1 MFDFKDKS
9 TNLDY
14 MNRYIYAK
22 TLSMFDY
29 EGLPETIPEIELEKQ
44 LQKTGSAFITEVN
57 GELYSFTGTPSA
69 EVDVYGNHTKIRID
83 NTALKLNK
91 EYDLKRD
98 GVLFQNDDE
107 NLGLHQIVNRYNSLL
122 LENEITMYLDSYNTR
137 IQSLISAGDDSTKE
151 SAELYLKKVVD
162 GELGV
167 IGENRLFEGIKT
179 HNAKVQGQGSV
190 VQLIELNQYIK
201 ANLLNELGLNANYN
215 MKRERLNTSEV
226 TMNDDLLRPFVDNML
241 TCREKAVEQLNEKY
255 DLNVTVQFGSIWA
268 GQNDEPESE
277 VIEPE
282 SEVIEPESDSTDT
295 EILVIN
301 VNTKDVEINSDEET
315 DEESDEES
323 DEETDEESDEESDE
337 ETDEEDSDDEEQNE
351 V

>member
-1 MFDFKDKS
+1 MFDFKDKT
-9 TNLDY
+9 TNLEY

-29 EGLPETIPEIELEKQ
+29 DGLPETIPEIELEKQ

-91 EYDLKRD
+91 EFDLERD

-107 NLGLHQIVNRYNSLL
+107 NLGLNQVVNRYNSLL

-137 IQSLISAGDDSTKE
+137 IQSLISAGDDSTRE
-151 SAELYLKKVVD
+151 SAEHYLKKVVD

-179 HNAKVQGQGSV
+179 HNAKVHGQRTD
-190 VQLIELNQYIK
+190 VQHKQLNQYIK
-201 ANLLNELGLNANYN
+201 PKLLNELG
-215 MKRERLNTSEV
+215 
-226 TMNDDLLRPFVDNML
+226 
-241 TCREKAVEQLNEKY
+241 
-255 DLNVTVQFGSIWA
+255 
-268 GQNDEPESE
+268 
-277 VIEPE
+277 
-282 SEVIEPESDSTDT
+282 
-295 EILVIN
+295 
-301 VNTKDVEINSDEET
+301 
-315 DEESDEES
+315 
-323 DEETDEESDEESDE
+323 
-337 ETDEEDSDDEEQNE
+337 
-351 V
+351 

>member
-1 MFDFKDKS
+1 MFDFKDK
-9 TNLDY
+9 TKNLEY

-29 EGLPETIPEIELEKQ
+29 DGLPDTIPEIELEKQ

-107 NLGLHQIVNRYNSLL
+107 NLGLHQMVNRYNSLL

-151 SAELYLKKVVD
+151 SAELYLQKVID

-179 HNAKVQGQGSV
+179 HNSKVHGQGSV

-241 TCREKAVEQLNEKY
+241 TCREKAVALLNEKY
-255 DLNVTVQFGSIWA
+255 NLNVTVQFGSIWA
-268 GQNDEPESE
+268 GQNVES
-277 VIEPE
+277 E

-301 VNTKDVEINSDEET
+301 VNTKDVEINSD
-315 DEESDEES
+315 DESDEES
-323 DEETDEESDEESDE
+323 
-337 ETDEEDSDDEEQNE
+337 DEEDSDDEEQNE
-351 V
+351 VQ

>member
-1 MFDFKDKS
+1 MFDFKDK
-9 TNLDY
+9 TKNLEY

-29 EGLPETIPEIELEKQ
+29 DGLPDTIPEIELEKQ

-107 NLGLHQIVNRYNSLL
+107 NLGLHQMVNRYNSLL

-151 SAELYLKKVVD
+151 SAELYLQKVVD

-179 HNAKVQGQGSV
+179 HNSKVHGQGSV

-241 TCREKAVEQLNEKY
+241 TCREKAVSLLNEKY
-255 DLNVTVQFGSIWA
+255 NLNVTVQFGSIWA
-268 GQNDEPESE
+268 GQNVESESEVIEPESE

-301 VNTKDVEINSDEET
+301 VNTKDVEINSDEE
-315 DEESDEES
+315 SDEES
-323 DEETDEESDEESDE
+323 DEG
-337 ETDEEDSDDEEQNE
+337 DSDDEEQNE
-351 V
+351 VQ

>member
-29 EGLPETIPEIELEKQ
+29 DGLPETIPEIELEKQ
-44 LQKTGSAFITEVN
+44 LQKTGSAFITDVN

-137 IQSLISAGDDSTKE
+137 IQSLISAGDDTTKE

-179 HNAKVQGQGSV
+179 HNSKVHGQGSV

-282 SEVIEPESDSTDT
+282 SDSTDA

-315 DEESDEES
+315 DEESDEDSVEESYDES
-323 DEETDEESDEESDE
+323 DEETDEG
-337 ETDEEDSDDEEQNE
+337 DSDDEEQNE
-351 V
+351 VQ

>member
-29 EGLPETIPEIELEKQ
+29 DGLPETIPEIELEKQ
-44 LQKTGSAFITEVN
+44 LQKTGSAFITDVN

-137 IQSLISAGDDSTKE
+137 IQSLISAGDDTTKE

-179 HNAKVQGQGSV
+179 HNSKVHGQGSV

-282 SEVIEPESDSTDT
+282 SDSTDT

-315 DEESDEES
+315 DEETDEESDEDSVEESYDES
-323 DEETDEESDEESDE
+323 DEETDEG
-337 ETDEEDSDDEEQNE
+337 DSDDEEQNE
-351 V
+351 VQ

>member
-1 MFDFKDKS
+1 MKMFDFKDKS

-179 HNAKVQGQGSV
+179 HNAKVHGQGSV

-241 TCREKAVEQLNEKY
+241 TCREKAVALLNEKY

-268 GQNDEPESE
+268 GQN
-277 VIEPE
+277 VEPE

-301 VNTKDVEINSDEET
+301 VNTKDVEINSDEE
-315 DEESDEES
+315 S
-323 DEETDEESDEESDE
+323 
-337 ETDEEDSDDEEQNE
+337 DEEDSDDEEQNE
-351 V
+351 VQ

>member
-1 MFDFKDKS
+1 MFDFKDK
-9 TNLDY
+9 TKNLEY

-29 EGLPETIPEIELEKQ
+29 DGLPDTIPEIELEKQ

-107 NLGLHQIVNRYNSLL
+107 NLGLHQMVNRYNSLL

-151 SAELYLKKVVD
+151 SAELYLQKVID

-179 HNAKVQGQGSV
+179 HNSKVHGQGSV

-241 TCREKAVEQLNEKY
+241 TCREKAVALLNEKY
-255 DLNVTVQFGSIWA
+255 NLNVTVQFGSIWA
-268 GQNDEPESE
+268 GQNVESESEVIEPESE

-301 VNTKDVEINSDEET
+301 VNTKDVEINSD
-315 DEESDEES
+315 DESDEES
-323 DEETDEESDEESDE
+323 DDESDEES
-337 ETDEEDSDDEEQNE
+337 DEEDSDDEEQNE
-351 V
+351 VQ

>member
-122 LENEITMYLDSYNTR
+122 LENEITMFLDLYNTR

-241 TCREKAVEQLNEKY
+241 TCREKAVALLNEKY

-268 GQNDEPESE
+268 GQND
-277 VIEPE
+277 EPE

-323 DEETDEESDEESDE
+323 DEE
-337 ETDEEDSDDEEQNE
+337 DSDDEEQNE

>member
-1 MFDFKDKS
+1 MKMFDFKDKS

-151 SAELYLKKVVD
+151 SAELYLQKVID

-179 HNAKVQGQGSV
+179 HNAKVHGQGSV

-241 TCREKAVEQLNEKY
+241 TCREKAVALLNEKY
-255 DLNVTVQFGSIWA
+255 NLNVTVQFGSIWA
-268 GQNDEPESE
+268 GQN
-277 VIEPE
+277 VEPE

-315 DEESDEES
+315 DEESDEE
-323 DEETDEESDEESDE
+323 
-337 ETDEEDSDDEEQNE
+337 DSDDEEQNE
-351 V
+351 VQ

>member
-57 GELYSFTGTPSA
+57 GELYSFTGTPSS

-83 NTALKLNK
+83 NTALKFHK
-91 EYDLKRD
+91 ELDIKDD

-241 TCREKAVEQLNEKY
+241 TCREKAVALLNEKY

-268 GQNDEPESE
+268 GQND
-277 VIEPE
+277 EPE

-301 VNTKDVEINSDEET
+301 VNTKDVEINSDEE
-315 DEESDEES
+315 S
-323 DEETDEESDEESDE
+323 DEETDEG
-337 ETDEEDSDDEEQNE
+337 DSDDEEQNE
-351 V
+351 VQ

>member
-1 MFDFKDKS
+1 MFDFKDKT

-57 GELYSFTGTPSA
+57 GELYSFTGTPSG
-69 EVDVYGNHTKIRID
+69 ELDVYGNYSKIRID
-83 NTALKLNK
+83 NTALKLHK
-91 EYDLKRD
+91 EFDTEHD
-98 GVLFQNDDE
+98 GILFSNDDE
-107 NLGLHQIVNRYNSLL
+107 NLGLYQVVNRYNSLL
-122 LENEITMYLDSYNTR
+122 LENEITMFLDSYNTR
-137 IQSLISAGDDSTKE
+137 IQSLISAGDDTTKE
-151 SAELYLKKVVD
+151 SAEQYLQKVID

-215 MKRERLNTSEV
+215 LKRERLNTSEV

-241 TCREKAVEQLNEKY
+241 TCREKAVERLNEKY
-255 DLNVTVQFGSIWA
+255 NLNVTVQFGSIWA
-268 GQNDEPESE
+268 SQNVEPESE

-282 SEVIEPESDSTDT
+282 SEVVEPESESDDSTDS

-301 VNTKDVEINSDEET
+301 VNTKDVEINSDEE
-315 DEESDEES
+315 
-323 DEETDEESDEESDE
+323 SDE
-337 ETDEEDSDDEEQNE
+337 ETDEEDLDDEEQNE
-351 V
+351 VQ

>member
-1 MFDFKDKS
+1 MMFDFKDKS

-29 EGLPETIPEIELEKQ
+29 EGLPDTIPEIELEKQ
-44 LQKTGSAFITEVN
+44 LQKTGSAFITEVG
-57 GELYSFTGTPSA
+57 GELYSFTGTPSG
-69 EVDVYGNHTKIRID
+69 ERDVYGNHSKIRID
-83 NTALKLNK
+83 NTALKLHK
-91 EYDLKRD
+91 EFDPEHD
-98 GVLFQNDDE
+98 GILFQNDDE

-151 SAELYLKKVVD
+151 SAEHYLQKVVD

-179 HNAKVQGQGSV
+179 HNAKVHGQGSV

-226 TMNDDLLRPFVDNML
+226 TMNDDLLRPYVDNML
-241 TCREKAVEQLNEKY
+241 TCREKAVAKLNEKY

-277 VIEPE
+277 IIEPE
-282 SEVIEPESDSTDT
+282 SEVVEPEDDSTDT
-295 EILVIN
+295 DILVIN
-301 VNTKDVEINSDEET
+301 INTKDVEINSEDDSEDDSEDEGDSD
-315 DEESDEES
+315 DEESDEI
-323 DEETDEESDEESDE
+323 
-337 ETDEEDSDDEEQNE
+337 Q
-351 V
+351 

>member
-29 EGLPETIPEIELEKQ
+29 DGLPETIPEIELEKQ

-57 GELYSFTGTPSA
+57 GELYSFTGTPSS

-83 NTALKLNK
+83 NTALKFHK
-91 EYDLKRD
+91 ELDIKDD

-151 SAELYLKKVVD
+151 SAELYLQKIVD

-241 TCREKAVEQLNEKY
+241 TCREKAVDLLNEKY

-282 SEVIEPESDSTDT
+282 RDSTDT

-301 VNTKDVEINSDEET
+301 VNTKDVEINSDEE
-315 DEESDEES
+315 S

-337 ETDEEDSDDEEQNE
+337 ETDEGDSDDEEQNE
-351 V
+351 VQ